1 MTNLDSVLKSK
12 DSTLPTKWYSQNY
25 GLSSSHVQLW
35 ELDHKEGECWRT
47 DAFKPWC
54 WRGLLW
60 VPWTV
65 RRSNQSI
72 LKERKLKY
80 SLEGLML
87 SWSSNTMATW
97 GEEPT
102 QWKRPW
108 CCESLRAGEEDDRGW
123 DGCMVSLMQWTWTW
137 ANYGRWWGTG
147 KPGMLQSMGSQS
159 VGHDLATEQQRYIL
173 FILTII
179 ELMDEFS
186 TKIWKPKR
194 PEKIKRKFFESQ
206 DCPVDVIKWLN
217 AQNLK

>member
-1 MTNLDSVLKSK
+1 MTNLDSLLKSK

-35 ELDHKEGECWRT
+35 ELDHKEGECWRI

-60 VPWTV
+60 VLWTV

-72 LKERKLKY
+72 LKESNLKY
-80 SLEGLML
+80 SSEGLML

-108 CCESLRAGEEDDRGW
+108 CCESLRAGEEDEMVAWCHWCTGHELGLAMVDDEGQGSLACCSPW
-123 DGCMVSLMQWTWTW
+123 DHKVLDTTWQL
-137 ANYGRWWGTG
+137 NN
-147 KPGMLQSMGSQS
+147 K
-159 VGHDLATEQQRYIL
+159 DI
-173 FILTII
+173 F
-179 ELMDEFS
+179 FS
-186 TKIWKPKR
+186 Y
-194 PEKIKRKFFESQ
+194 
-206 DCPVDVIKWLN
+206 
-217 AQNLK
+217 